1 MSPPAAPGAEG
12 DTVGSSRPVVLV
24 LAIVLSL
31 VLLYVLWGRVAGAAF
46 WAIAISL
53 NVVIALVEVRFSTEP
68 DQRARLRTFL
78 QNLLGAP
85 LALFLYVL
93 WNRVSGIAFWA
104 IAGVTVAA
112 LKALTLLLAF
122 WLHDVWTRRGNSGQ

>member
-1 MSPPAAPGAEG
+1 MSPPPDPGAEG
-12 DTVGSSRPVVLV
+12 DTAGSSRPVVLV

-31 VLLYVLWGRVAGAAF
+31 VLLYVLWGRVSGAAF
-46 WAIAISL
+46 WTIAIAL
-53 NVVIALVEVRFSTEP
+53 NVALALVEVRFSTEP
-68 DQRARLRTFL
+68 DQRARLRTLL

-93 WNRVSGIAFWA
+93 WNRVSGIAFWT
-104 IAGVTVAA
+104 IAGVTLAA

-122 WLHDVWTRRGNSGQ
+122 WLHDVRTRRGNSGQ